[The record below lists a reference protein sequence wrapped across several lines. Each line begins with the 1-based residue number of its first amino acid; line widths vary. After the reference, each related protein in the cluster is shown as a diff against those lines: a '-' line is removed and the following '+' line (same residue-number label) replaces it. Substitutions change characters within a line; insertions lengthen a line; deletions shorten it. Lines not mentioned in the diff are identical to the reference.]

1 MEQQQKFK
9 LYVLSLFLFIGIVTI
24 LEIFNAN
31 LFAEFFMKIN
41 NNVAWI
47 LGLTVGMVVPNILL
61 RIKSH
66 AFGRR
71 LSNLQINE
79 RFIVFL
85 ANASIL
91 AFIVSLARGI
101 VLVFLTEYFEFF
113 HIIITQW
120 LVLVYIW
127 FKAVN
132 GFRISARYII
142 STEIILVIFTA
153 VLLFA
158 IK

>member
-9 LYVLSLFLFIGIVTI
+9 LYVLSLFLFIGIITI
-24 LEIFNAN
+24 LEIFNEN

-41 NNVAWI
+41 NHVAWI

-71 LSNLQINE
+71 LSNVQINE
-79 RFIVFL
+79 RFIIFL

-120 LVLVYIW
+120 LVLIYIW
-127 FKAVN
+127 FKGVN

-153 VLLFA
+153 ILLFA

>member
-9 LYVLSLFLFIGIVTI
+9 LYVIFLSLAIGLITV

-31 LFAEFFMKIN
+31 LFAELFIRMSDN
-41 NNVAWI
+41 AGWI
-47 LGLTVGMVVPNILL
+47 LGLTVCMVVPDILAKIKS
-61 RIKSH
+61 RIKR
-66 AFGRR
+66 AVY
-71 LSNLQINE
+71 NDKVDE
-79 RFIVFL
+79 RFVVFI
-85 ANASIL
+85 ANAALL
-91 AFIVSLARGI
+91 AFVVSLARG
-101 VLVFLTEYFEFF
+101 VVMVFLQSYYEFF

-120 LVLVYIW
+120 IVLVYIW

-132 GFRISARYII
+132 GFKISGRYII

-153 VLLFA
+153 ILLFA

>member
-9 LYVLSLFLFIGIVTI
+9 LYVVFLSLAIGLITV

-31 LFAEFFMKIN
+31 LFAELFIRMSN
-41 NNVAWI
+41 NAGWI

-71 LSNLQINE
+71 LSNVQINE

-85 ANASIL
+85 ANAAVL
-91 AFIVSLARGI
+91 AFIVALARGI
-101 VLVFLTEYFEFF
+101 VFLFLSEYFEFF

-132 GFRISARYII
+132 GFKISARYII

-153 VLLFA
+153 ILLFA